1 MSQTLPYRGVL
12 KGFHRPFTGALAAG
26 ASLASGTSVSEVV
39 CVAGCARIKVRLQ
52 ASLGGTL
59 SLAFVRPIG
68 SDGTI
73 GGDGEIDVSKLTA
86 YTSGNPTDVTVTADT
101 EAEIHADIYGES
113 YALVTYTY
121 TATSGKSITFCDVS
135 AA

>member
-1 MSQTLPYRGVL
+1 MSVTLPYRGIL
-12 KGFHRPFTGALAAG
+12 KSFHRPFTGALAAG

-39 CVAGCARIKVRLQ
+39 CVAGCARVRVHLK

-59 SLAFVRPIG
+59 SLAFVRPIA
-68 SDGTI
+68 SDGAI
-73 GGDGEIDVSKLTA
+73 DGNGNVDASKVTA

-101 EAEIHADIYGES
+101 GAEIHADIYGES

-121 TATSGKSITFCDVS
+121 TATASKSITYADVS
-135 AA
+135 AV